1 MTVYPTVRSPRVTV
15 FGGSGFVGR
24 HTVAALAARGFMVR
38 NACRNPNLA
47 VHLQQLGVL
56 GQIQSVAAN
65 VRVPWS
71 VERAMVDAD
80 AVVNLVGILAESGK
94 QSFEAVQA
102 GGAETVARFAA
113 ERNIP
118 VVHVS
123 AIGADER
130 SPSVYARTKAHAEDA
145 VRAHV
150 PDAVI
155 MRPSIVFGPEDDFF
169 NRFAA
174 MSRIAPALPLVG
186 GGQTRF
192 QPVYVRDVGDAVALA
207 VAGEAKT
214 GTTYELGGP
223 RIMTFRECLEE
234 MLEATYRTKPFIPI
248 PFGIAGLMGRI
259 MKYLPGAPLTDDQ
272 VVLLRR
278 DNVVSREAIDE
289 KRTLEGLGI
298 TPTALEAIL
307 PSYMVQYRPEGQFT
321 RKRKQLREEM
331 LDEA

>member
-174 MSRIAPALPLVG
+174 MSRIAPALPLIG
-186 GGQTRF
+186 GGRTRF
-192 QPVYVRDVGDAVALA
+192 QPVYVRDVGDAVAKA
-207 VAGEAKT
+207 VAGEAKS

-223 RIMTFRECLEE
+223 RVMTFRECLEE
-234 MLEATYRTKPFIPI
+234 MLEATYRSKPFVSL
-248 PFGIAGLMGRI
+248 PFGIAGLMGKV
-259 MKYLPGAPLTDDQ
+259 MKHLPGAPLTDDQ
-272 VVLLRR
+272 VTLLRR
-278 DNVVSREAIDE
+278 DNVVSKEAIDE
-289 KRTLEGLGI
+289 GRTLEGLGI

-307 PSYMVQYRPEGQFT
+307 PSYMVQYRPEGQFS
-321 RKRKQLREEM
+321 RKRAELLEEM
-331 LDEA
+331 EDT